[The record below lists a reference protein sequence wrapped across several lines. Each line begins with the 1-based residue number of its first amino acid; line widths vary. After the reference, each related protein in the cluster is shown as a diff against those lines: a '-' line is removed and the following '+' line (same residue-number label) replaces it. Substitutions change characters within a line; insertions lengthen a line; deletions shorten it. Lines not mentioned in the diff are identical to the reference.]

1 MLIYAYFIYFITNI
15 TLVSILSN
23 VPSRQTFSGFS
34 SAYSS
39 HYKGH
44 DVERIKLDQFKLT
57 DNAIVRQRLILCQ
70 LMRQKMH
77 LTNKKLVID
86 TSPKSNLKWAKTKER
101 LAITMINDE
110 DLLSKKKKTNKE
122 KWSGFLQNT
131 SKAKKTNDNTSYTL
145 HLMKLAIRDQNQTS
159 ACKLL
164 HSLNIKLAIKKYSIM
179 MNYLFLMAIQSGMDS
194 LAILIMESNFP
205 KSVNDSI
212 LSHIPQGSNQNS
224 DYYPSYFLAS
234 VAVGSETI
242 IKYMIKRGAQINLSW
257 FGLSP
262 LHLAC
267 CLHEKGNAQL
277 VKFLIDNNADP
288 TLYLLYQQYF
298 LLLQLKSVPFSS
310 HSYNYNED
318 IDNSS
323 RPKKSSV
330 NEYKKLAMH
339 LRQPS
344 LPPDHQAIVAAHA
357 VPIFPLEIAAAVTNL
372 EAVALILK
380 KLESTNLLS
389 RFRYPLIIQQD
400 VDITIRLIKA
410 GANINQRT
418 IYGSTPLHL
427 AARVGNIE
435 LIAVYLYFNI
445 PIDIEDDEGWTPLHE
460 SAFFGQHEAVKYLIK
475 QGANCDVKNIVG
487 DTPVQVALKS
497 GFATEEILEFFEKSP
512 TEMNDNLLIEKKMN
526 VEQLI
531 AEIGDVRLGDASL
544 RRKTRFFNFKGAK
557 SRFTIEKLDNS
568 VAAAILPL
576 ERVHSRSPKSL
587 FTSLEGG
594 TIGLRRSRTMSSGDT
609 SNLSSSSLF
618 SISSAN
624 NIDISQSP
632 GRRYGHSHSRSMI
645 QSSANSHQSSTME
658 HRRKCSSTSD
668 LNSNHDSDSSVI
680 TISSKS
686 STSSSGINPSSVSTS
701 SPGGS
706 SGLSRRSSNLSFTS
720 MSTLSRLF
728 SIRHG
733 NSAKKQ

>member
-1 MLIYAYFIYFITNI
+1 M
-15 TLVSILSN
+15 
-23 VPSRQTFSGFS
+23 
-34 SAYSS
+34 
-39 HYKGH
+39 
-44 DVERIKLDQFKLT
+44 
-57 DNAIVRQRLILCQ
+57 DNTIVRQRLILCQ
-70 LMRQKMH
+70 LMRQKMY

-110 DLLSKKKKTNKE
+110 DLLSKKKKTTKE
-122 KWSGFLQNT
+122 KWSDFLQNT
-131 SKAKKTNDNTSYTL
+131 SKTKKTTDNTPYTL

-164 HSLNIKLAIKKYSIM
+164 HSLNIKLAIKKYSVM

-194 LAILIMESNFP
+194 LAILIMENNFP

-212 LSHIPQGSNQNS
+212 LSHIPQESNQNS
-224 DYYPSYFLAS
+224 DCYPSYFLATM
-234 VAVGSETI
+234 AVGSETI
-242 IKYMIKRGAQINLSW
+242 IKYMIKRGAQVNLPW

-298 LLLQLKSVPFSS
+298 LLLQLRSVPFSS
-310 HSYNYNED
+310 HSYNSNQD
-318 IDNSS
+318 VDNSS
-323 RPKKSSV
+323 KSKKSSI
-330 NEYKKLAMH
+330 NEYRKIAMH

-344 LPPDHQAIVAAHA
+344 LPPDHQAIMAAHA

-372 EAVALILK
+372 EAVVLILK

-445 PIDIEDDEGWTPLHE
+445 PIDVEDDEGWTPLHE
-460 SAFFGQHEAVKYLIK
+460 AAFFGQHEAVKYLIK
-475 QGANCDVKNIVG
+475 QGANCDIKNAAG

-497 GFATEEILEFFEKSP
+497 GFATEEILEFFEKSS
-512 TEMNDNLLIEKKMN
+512 TEMDDNLLIEKKMN

-531 AEIGDVRLGDASL
+531 AEIGDVRLGDSSL
-544 RRKTRFFNFKGAK
+544 RRKTRFFNFKGGK
-557 SRFTIEKLDNS
+557 SRFTIEKLDDS

-618 SISSAN
+618 SISSTN
-624 NIDISQSP
+624 TIDTPQSP
-632 GRRYGHSHSRSMI
+632 GRRYGHSHSRSMV
-645 QSSANSHQSSTME
+645 QSSSSSQQSSIME
-658 HRRKCSSTSD
+658 HRRKCSSSSD
-668 LNSNHDSDSSVI
+668 LSSNHDNSSPVI
-680 TISSKS
+680 PIPSKS
-686 STSSSGINPSSVSTS
+686 PASNSGINSSSVPTG
-701 SPGGS
+701 SPGSAS

-728 SIRHG
+728 SSRHG
-733 NSAKKQ
+733 NSVKKQ